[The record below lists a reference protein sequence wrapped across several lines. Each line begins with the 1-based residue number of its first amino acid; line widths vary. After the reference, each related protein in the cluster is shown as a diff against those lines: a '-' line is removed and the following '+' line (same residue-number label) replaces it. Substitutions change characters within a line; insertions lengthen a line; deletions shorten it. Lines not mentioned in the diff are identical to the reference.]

1 MNIKHSK
8 YKNTGIL
15 FELLVRQI
23 TADTLSGTDSK
34 AAKIL
39 KKHFVKTEL
48 GKEYKLY
55 ETLLNHS
62 KLSEGKADIIINTI
76 LENAKYLNRSVL
88 RRQKYNLIKEI
99 KEHFDLDAFFKT
111 KLPNYKTQA
120 ALYTLLEAYSESNIP
135 DPNQVISNKLILL
148 EHLTSTPVTPK
159 VKDSLMEE
167 FKTYDKDVRMLTYR
181 VMLEKFNSKYSDLN
195 KNQKL
200 ILREFI
206 NSVDNPDKLKEFYN
220 GKVEEIKVDLTKIN
234 KKVTDKATQIKINE
248 INNMLVT
255 LTKQDKIDNDDMTNL
270 LHYYELLEELHRIH
284 G

>member
-55 ETLLNHS
+55 ETLLNHT

-76 LENAKYLNRSVL
+76 LENAKYLNKSAL

-99 KEHFDLDAFFKT
+99 KEHFDLDEFFKT

-148 EHLTSTPVTPK
+148 EHLTSTPVTPQ

-220 GKVEEIKVDLTKIN
+220 GKVEKIKVDLTKLN

-248 INNMLVT
+248 INNMLVK
-255 LTKQDKIDNDDMTNL
+255 LTKQDKIDNNDMTNL

>member
-48 GKEYKLY
+48 GREYKLY
-55 ETLLNHS
+55 ETLLNHN

-76 LENAKYLNRSVL
+76 LESAKYLNKSVL

-99 KEHFDLDAFFKT
+99 KEHFDLDEFFKT

-220 GKVEEIKVDLTKIN
+220 VKVEEIKTDLTKLN
-234 KKVTDKATQIKINE
+234 KKVTDKATQIKITE

>member
-23 TADTLSGTDSK
+23 TADTLSGADSK

-99 KEHFDLDAFFKT
+99 KEHFDLDEFFKT

-135 DPNQVISNKLILL
+135 DPNQIISNKLILL
-148 EHLTSTPVTPK
+148 EHLTSIPVTPQ

-220 GKVEEIKVDLTKIN
+220 VKVEEIKVDLTKLN
-234 KKVTDKATQIKINE
+234 KKVTDKATQIKITE